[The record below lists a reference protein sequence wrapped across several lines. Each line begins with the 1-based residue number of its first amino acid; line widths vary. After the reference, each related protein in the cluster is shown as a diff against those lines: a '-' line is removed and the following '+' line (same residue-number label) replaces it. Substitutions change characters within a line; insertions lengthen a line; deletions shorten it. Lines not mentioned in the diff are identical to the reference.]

1 MTDHHVFRLIL
12 IVGFVTVLPVGIY
25 HRLKA
30 ATFEKLDRR
39 QEGLFLLLSIRLL
52 GLVQLAII
60 LTFLIDPSL
69 LAWSS
74 VPVPMALRWAGVGL
88 GMVGSTLFVW
98 TLHNLGKNLTDTV
111 VTRKEHSLVTTGPYR
126 WVRHPFYTSFA
137 VAVVAISLVTANWL
151 LLVLGI
157 VHFLLF
163 VARTRAEEEK
173 LVERFG
179 DEYRHYWQRT
189 GRFIPRISGG
199 GGNAI
204 MSWREALVTKLG
216 AGGLAGITLG
226 RWLRVLRD
234 NDFAVDCPYWG
245 RAAVITVG
253 SVPNTLL
260 AVWENVLYRQKIR
273 KTKIDPPLFILGI
286 WRSGTTL
293 LHNLLAQ
300 DDRFAY
306 PNTYQVS
313 FPQTFLTTEK
323 INARL
328 MGFFLPKKRP
338 MDNVTFGFAEP
349 QEDEFALW
357 PLIGGFT
364 MGWAFPRRAGFYNR
378 YLTLRH
384 VSANELAEWKAAL
397 TWFLQKLAFKY
408 GKPLVLKSPG
418 HTCRIKVLL
427 ELFPEARFVHIHRNP
442 LDVFRSSEHWLRV
455 GTPVWTLQ
463 RPDHRDLNDRIIRQY
478 KEVYDAFFEE
488 CGLIPKG
495 HFHEVGFE
503 ELEADPTQ
511 QVQGI
516 YEALA
521 LPDFKTVLPRL
532 QRYVVSLASYK
543 KNVLPDLPAELQA
556 RIAREWRRSFEEWGY
571 AP

>member
-1 MTDHHVFRLIL
+1 MHDDVFRLIL
-12 IVGFVTVLPVGIY
+12 IVGFVSVLPVGIY

-39 QEGLFLLLSIRLL
+39 QEGLFLLISIRLL
-52 GLVQLAII
+52 GVVQLAVI
-60 LTFLIDPSL
+60 LTSLLDPSL
-69 LAWSS
+69 VAWSS
-74 VPVPMALRWAGVGL
+74 VSLPVSSRWVGVGL
-88 GMVGSTLFVW
+88 GMVGSALFVW

-111 VTRKEHSLVTTGPYR
+111 VTRKEHTLVTTGPYR
-126 WVRHPFYTSFA
+126 WVRHPFYASFA

-163 VARTRAEEEK
+163 VARTRTEEAK

-179 DEYRHYWQRT
+179 DEYRHYRERT
-189 GRFIPRISGG
+189 GRFIPWISGG
-199 GGNAI
+199 GGNGI

-234 NDFAVDCPYWG
+234 NDFAVDRPYWG
-245 RAAVITVG
+245 RAAIISLG
-253 SVPNTLL
+253 SVQNTLL
-260 AVWENVLYRQKIR
+260 AAWETLLYRQKIR

-323 INARL
+323 INAKL
-328 MGFFLPKKRP
+328 MGFLLPKKRP
-338 MDNVTFGFAEP
+338 MDNMAFGFGEP

-357 PLIGGFT
+357 PLVGGFE
-364 MGWAFPRRAGFYNR
+364 MAWAFPRRAGFYNR
-378 YLTLRH
+378 FLTLRH
-384 VSANELAEWKAAL
+384 VSAHELAEWEAAL

-418 HTCRIKVLL
+418 HTCRLKVLL
-427 ELFPEARFVHIHRNP
+427 ELFPEARFVHIRRNP
-442 LDVFRSSEHWLRV
+442 FDVFWSTGHMVRIA
-455 GTPVWTLQ
+455 TPVWTLQ
-463 RPDHRDLNDRIIRQY
+463 RPDHHDLDDRIIRQY

-495 HFHEVGFE
+495 HFHEVSFE
-503 ELEADPTQ
+503 ELEADPTR
-511 QVQGI
+511 QVRGI
-516 YEALA
+516 YEALG
-521 LPDFKTVLPRL
+521 LPDFGHVEPALRGYLNTI
-532 QRYVVSLASYK
+532 AGYK
-543 KNVLPDLPAELQA
+543 KNTLPDLPADV
-556 RIAREWRRSFEEWGY
+556 RSRVAREWRRCFDEWGY
-571 AP
+571 PV